1 MSVAR
6 VREAYAA
13 RAAEYISLFGSI
25 EAAAEQDRE
34 DVLAWARAVNGR
46 IIDLG
51 CGPGQWTN
59 YLHESGVDIEG
70 VDPVPEFID
79 EARQRHPGVDYRLGH
94 ADRLGVEDA
103 SLGGVLAWYS
113 LIHTDPDQIGAL
125 LTEFARCI
133 RPGGGLAIGFFEGA
147 ELAPFDHAVTTAYF
161 WPVGLLSSRVERA
174 GFVVAD
180 VRTRTDPG
188 TRPQGAIIAQRGA

>member
-13 RAAEYISLFGSI
+13 RSAEYISLFGEI

-34 DVLAWARAVNGR
+34 CVLSWARGVNGR
-46 IIDLG
+46 IIDVG

-59 YLHESGVDIEG
+59 YLHECGVVVEG
-70 VDPVPEFID
+70 IDPVSEFID
-79 EARQRHPGVDYRLGH
+79 SARQRYPGVEYRIGH
-94 ADRLGVEDA
+94 ADRLDVEDA
-103 SLGGVLAWYS
+103 SLGGVFAWYS
-113 LIHTDPDQIGAL
+113 LIHTDPDQIGAV
-125 LTEFARCI
+125 LTEFARCT
-133 RPGGGLAIGFFEGA
+133 RPSGGLAIGFFEGA
-147 ELAPFDHAVTTAYF
+147 ELAPFDHAVTTAYY
-161 WPVGLLSSRVERA
+161 WPVDLLSLRLERA

-188 TRPQGAIIAQRGA
+188 SRSQGTITAQRDA